1 MCPSPKNH
9 FEQLFLFVQQTN
21 TLRYAG
27 RKAVKVVENVEW
39 VIGTELLCACQAIE
53 FHRPLKTTPALEA
66 VYEVVR
72 SVAALVYFFY
82 FNVM

>member
-1 MCPSPKNH
+1 M
-9 FEQLFLFVQQTN
+9 
-21 TLRYAG
+21 
-27 RKAVKVVENVEW
+27 KVVENVEW

-72 SVAALVYFFY
+72 SVAALV
-82 FNVM
+82 